1 MTKIFKKI
9 ANPVSIAIM
18 LLLIAGIVY
27 SKDLRIINA
36 KEILPVKELQDA
48 FINDRPKAEKLYK
61 NKIVT
66 ITGVV
71 VYVGPDV
78 YGLPSIELSDKKD
91 GSPMALCV
99 LPISDY
105 LKLRKYSK
113 GQTLV
118 ITGEARDLY
127 KESIVIVKE
136 CKTIEESLKTNIM
149 KTSSNES
156 SDKKD
161 PSPESQ
167 QLEKKLFLA
176 GVKNNTFAQ
185 TVKNDRAKP
194 AAKPTPELYNKY
206 DITSEVVNGQNV
218 WTIAPKKTSNKYFFY
233 IHGGAYVSNYFPEHW
248 VFFGKLIERTGRT
261 VVTPDY
267 PLAPEHQ
274 FEETTQMVYTAL
286 VNLINQVGAQNIIL
300 IGDSAG
306 GGMAF
311 ALSQKLRDD
320 KGVQPSQIIL
330 LSPLLD
336 MTKSNPE
343 ILEVDQYDPILSVE
357 RSTECSKAYAGNA
370 DPKNYLLSPIYG
382 NIKNLAPIVLFTGT
396 HDILFPDCKKLS
408 QMAKKENV
416 NLTYCEYK
424 DMLHVWLILPVPEAN
439 QALDQLISLLV

>member
-1 MTKIFKKI
+1 MIY
-9 ANPVSIAIM
+9 
-18 LLLIAGIVY
+18 GILHA
-27 SKDLRIINA
+27 KNLNNMDI
-36 KEILPVKELQDA
+36 KEILPVKKLQDA
-48 FINDRPKAEKLYK
+48 FMNDRPKAEKLYK

-91 GSPMALCV
+91 GAAMALCV
-99 LPISDY
+99 LPVSDY

-136 CKTIEESLKTNIM
+136 CKIIEEKFKTYGM
-149 KTSSNES
+149 KTILNE
-156 SDKKD
+156 KE

-167 QLEKKLFLA
+167 QLEKKLFLL

-206 DITSEVVNGQNV
+206 DIASEVVNGQNV
-218 WTIAPKKTSNKYFFY
+218 WTIAPKETINKYFFF
-233 IHGGAYVSNYFPEHW
+233 IHGGAYVSSYFPEHW
-248 VFFGKLIERTGRT
+248 VFFGRLIERTGRT

-274 FEETTQMVYTAL
+274 FEETTEMVYTAL
-286 VNLINQVGAQNIIL
+286 VNLIDKAGAQNVIL

-306 GGMAF
+306 EGMAF
-311 ALSQKLRDD
+311 ALSQKLRDE
-320 KGVQPSQIIL
+320 KGAQPSQIIL

-343 ILEVDQYDPILSVE
+343 IVEVDKYDPILSVE
-357 RSTECSKAYAGNA
+357 RSTACSKAYAGNE

-408 QMAKKENV
+408 QMAKKENI

-439 QALDQLISLLV
+439 EALDQLIDLLV

>member
-1 MTKIFKKI
+1 MYKYRII
-9 ANPVSIAIM
+9 AMISLM
-18 LLLIAGIVY
+18 LTYGIIY
-27 SKDLRIINA
+27 SKNLKNMNA
-36 KEILPVKELQDA
+36 KEIIPVKELQDV
-48 FINDRPKAEKLYK
+48 FMNDRTKAEKLYK

-66 ITGVV
+66 LKGVV

-91 GSPMALCV
+91 GAPMALCV
-99 LPISDY
+99 LPVSDY
-105 LKLRKYSK
+105 LKLRKFSK

-118 ITGEARDLY
+118 IKGEARDLY
-127 KESIVIVKE
+127 KESILIVKD
-136 CKTIEESLKTNIM
+136 CKIVDEKSIKKVT
-149 KTSSNES
+149 SNES
-156 SDKKD
+156 YDKKD

-206 DITSEVVNGQNV
+206 DVSSEVVDGQNV
-218 WTIAPKKTSNKYFFY
+218 WTIAPKKTNNKYFFF

-274 FEETTQMVYTAL
+274 FQETTEMVYTAL
-286 VNLINQVGAQNIIL
+286 VNLINQVGAQNIVL

-311 ALSQKLRDD
+311 ALAQKLRDD

-408 QMAKKENV
+408 QMAKQENIDF
-416 NLTYCEYK
+416 TYCEYK
-424 DMLHVWLILPVPEAN
+424 DMLHVWLILPVPEADE
-439 QALDQLISLLV
+439 ALDQLIDLLV